1 MEGKPRSLDETVSV
15 RDRYREN
22 PWDHD
27 QKRVFGERK
36 DYECPV
42 SDFVSGSLSG
52 SLDEG
57 GVPDAPIPKSGWL
70 KPETSNPEA
79 PDT

>member
-1 MEGKPRSLDETVSV
+1 MYVIDIKK
-15 RDRYREN
+15 N
-22 PWDHD
+22 PCDHD
-27 QKRVFGERK
+27 QKRVFGERM

-57 GVPDAPIPKSGWL
+57 GVPDAPIPKSGCVN
-70 KPETSNPEA
+70 PETSNPDV